1 MMRAATA
8 LCATAL
14 ALCTTPAS
22 AQNYPAKPIRL
33 VLPFAGGTD
42 GTTSSS
48 YRPFISIGWLVTGKN
63 WRGDLVRPT
72 ERLTREQA
80 LRAYTRGPAWFSWEE
95 NRKGAIVP
103 GMLADFIVLDRDYL
117 TVDED
122 DIRFIKP
129 ILTAVGGKVV
139 YEASR

>member
-1 MMRAATA
+1 MLFR
-8 LCATAL
+8 
-14 ALCTTPAS
+14 S
-22 AQNYPAKPIRL
+22 DR
-33 VLPFAGGTD
+33 
-42 GTTSSS
+42 
-48 YRPFISIGWLVTGKN
+48 
-63 WRGDLVRPT
+63 VRPS

-129 ILTAVGGKVV
+129 VLTAVGGKVV
-139 YEASR
+139 YEAGR